1 MYENFDNVEPFEN
14 DGWAKAKRK
23 AKTVIDK
30 ACAFTKAHPEIV
42 LPVTAAVIK
51 LIFKGVDEYI
61 SVSRVNR
68 LVDTNLR
75 HFYDRRTNMHYYC
88 RKTPTNYQR
97 LEAERRYAAGES
109 YGEILMSMRL
119 L

>member
-1 MYENFDNVEPFEN
+1 MYENFDKVESFEN
-14 DGWAKAKRK
+14 SKWTKFKRTVK
-23 AKTVIDK
+23 KTANQ
-30 ACAFTKAHPEIV
+30 ACEFTKKHPEVV
-42 LPVTAAVIK
+42 LPLTAAVIK
-51 LIFKGVDEYI
+51 LIFKGVDECASI
-61 SVSRVNR
+61 NRVNR
-68 LVDTNLR
+68 LMDANLR

-97 LEAERRYAAGES
+97 LEAERRYSTGES

>member
-14 DGWAKAKRK
+14 SKWAKVKRTVKK
-23 AKTVIDK
+23 AANQ
-30 ACAFTKAHPEIV
+30 ACEFTKKHPEVV
-42 LPVTAAVIK
+42 LPLTAAAIR
-51 LIFKGVDEYI
+51 LIFKGVDECV
-61 SVSRVNR
+61 SVNRVNR
-68 LVDTNLR
+68 LMDANLR

-97 LEAERRYAAGES
+97 LEAERRYSAGES